1 MNEID
6 RIAGSFQATDR
17 MPLLFVGHGSPMNAI
32 EDNVFSRKWAEL
44 GKQLSRPQAILC
56 ISAHW
61 LTSGTFVTAMEKP
74 RTIHDFGGFPP
85 ELFRQQYPAPGSPE
99 MAETMIRIQHENQ
112 ISKDF
117 EWGLDHG
124 TWSVL
129 KPMFPMADIPV
140 IQLSIDYSKPME
152 YHYNLARQISQLR
165 EKGVLVIGSG
175 NIVHNLRQLRFDET
189 VPDWSQQ
196 FDCQIASWIE
206 SGDDDSII
214 KFQELGSL
222 AKMAH
227 PSYDHFLPLLYVLGM
242 KAKADQPEF
251 FNSEFQMG
259 SISMRSVIWK

>member
-6 RIAGSFQATDR
+6 RIAGSFHATDR

-44 GKQLSRPQAILC
+44 GRQLPLPQGILC
-56 ISAHW
+56 VSAHW

-74 RTIHDFGGFPP
+74 RTIHDFGGFPG
-85 ELFRQQYPAPGSPE
+85 ELFRQQYPTPGSPE
-99 MAETMIRIQHENQ
+99 MAETVIRIQHENQ
-112 ISKDF
+112 IGKDY

-152 YHYNLARQISQLR
+152 YHYNLARQIGQLR

-189 VPDWSQQ
+189 IPDWSQQ
-196 FDCQIASWIE
+196 FDAQIASWIE
-206 SGDDDSII
+206 SGDDKSVVN
-214 KFQELGSL
+214 FQELGSL
-222 AKMAH
+222 TKMAH
-227 PSYDHFLPLLYVLGM
+227 PSYDHFLPLLYVLGL
-242 KAKADQPEF
+242 KVKTDQPEF